1 MSEAIT
7 AERMELYVLRE
18 NQALEVKISKRLD
31 AQDAVMDKVRED
43 VVKLTGD
50 ETFPGVVPRM
60 EKTLNDFVVEQRSA
74 NGQAAEHRS
83 TTNTRLDAL
92 ERREVRVWLHRAY
105 RRSMIVVREGG
116 DTAKFLSA
124 GGILWIG
131 VVQFIH
137 TVWPWLRLHWLHR

>member
-1 MSEAIT
+1 MAQALT
-7 AERMELYVLRE
+7 AEGMELYVLRE
-18 NQALEVKISKRLD
+18 NQALEAKISNRLD
-31 AQDAVMDKVRED
+31 SQDAVMAKVRED

-83 TTNTRLDAL
+83 ATDTRLSAL
-92 ERREVRVWLHRAY
+92 EKRELRTWLRHAY

-116 DTAKFLSA
+116 DTAKFISA
-124 GGILWIG
+124 AGIIWIG

-137 TVWPWLRLHWLHR
+137 TVWPWLRVHCFHH